1 MLPNFKD
8 ASRKIWRPTI
18 FCQATTKILCSSMTI
33 LPQVILFHKHDQ
45 DSSFIDVF
53 GYSETFACLRYKHGY
68 KNKKLVTIV
77 FLKFL
82 QTQNFTFCCSVYR
95 VICNVLS
102 KYFYFTINPL
112 LNPSLK

>member
-1 MLPNFKD
+1 MP
-8 ASRKIWRPTI
+8 SRRFGGLQF
-18 FCQATTKILCSSMTI
+18 FCLATTKILCSSMSI

-45 DSSFIDVF
+45 DSSLIDVF
-53 GYSETFACLRYKHGY
+53 GYSETFACLRCKHGY
-68 KNKKLVTIV
+68 KNKKLVTIG

-82 QTQNFTFCCSVYR
+82 QTPNFIFCCSVYM